1 MHQETG
7 NKQTFEQV
15 LHDSDAYLS
24 AQIAE
29 LSELLKLCLDRV
41 ARLEEENRRLT
52 LLVQQREE
60 K

>member
-1 MHQETG
+1 M
-7 NKQTFEQV
+7 

-41 ARLEEENRRLT
+41 ARLEEENQRLT
-52 LLVQQREE
+52 LLVQQKSE

>member
-1 MHQETG
+1 MLDKAQIRINAEMHQEAG

-29 LSELLKLCLDRV
+29 LQELLKLCLDRV
-41 ARLEEENRRLT
+41 ARLEEEN
-52 LLVQQREE
+52 
-60 K
+60 